1 MNVMESHVDAG
12 QDLPPKER
20 QAYYTALVE
29 YLAYGR
35 EPSLSGAAKAV
46 FTAIRP
52 TLDNS
57 RARAEAGRAG
67 GRQGRGK
74 QEAKRKQSQSNR
86 EAKPDFAYDES
97 GKQTRGKQEAKANAN
112 GKQSHPVKEVC
123 SQQVRGSYQESP
135 SLSFSP
141 YGEGVQG
148 EGFEP
153 PTVEE
158 ARTYFAASALK
169 GDPAEF
175 VDHFDAQG
183 WIRGNGRPVEDWRA
197 LARMWSR
204 NQVEFD
210 AEKPQV
216 QAPPPKPTDDW
227 DDPAELARLEAEFA
241 AEYGGG
247 A

>member
-1 MNVMESHVDAG
+1 MESHVDAG

-74 QEAKRKQSQSNR
+74 QEAKRKQARS
-86 EAKPDFAYDES
+86 
-97 GKQTRGKQEAKANAN
+97 KQEANANAN
-112 GKQSHPVKEVC
+112 GKQSQPVKEVC
-123 SQQVRGSYQESP
+123 SQQMRGSYQESP

-183 WIRGNGRPVEDWRA
+183 WTRGNGRPIEDWRA

-204 NQVEFD
+204 RQVEFD
-210 AEKPQV
+210 AERPQA